1 MATEN
6 PKGGERAVPL
16 SIPPAQKEYLRGE
29 LLGLMAG
36 LEDDAQ
42 THPGRPEARRWVAE
56 AEAYGRLVAGLDSGK
71 LVPDDL
77 VRHLVREWA
86 EAHDRAEHY
95 DRVVFEHDAI
105 AALRVQIGEGR

>member
-6 PKGGERAVPL
+6 PTGGERAVPL
-16 SIPPAQKEYLRGE
+16 SIPPAQTEYLRGE

-42 THPGRPEARRWVAE
+42 TYPGQPEARRWIAE
-56 AEAYGRLVAGLDSGK
+56 AEAYGRLAAGLDSGEV
-71 LVPDDL
+71 VPDER
-77 VRHLVREWA
+77 VRRLVREWA

-95 DRVVFEHDAI
+95 ERVVFEHDAI
-105 AALRVQIGEGR
+105 AALSEQIGAGR